1 MKLKKKNPNK
11 PINKRKKNIK
21 KINKP
26 NAICIHSDLNQILSV
41 KALRLNVN
49 SRVYKFNFYCLIQF

>member
-1 MKLKKKNPNK
+1 MKLKKKPKQTNK
-11 PINKRKKNIK
+11 QTKKNIK

>member
-1 MKLKKKNPNK
+1 MKLKKKSPNK
-11 PINKRKKNIK
+11 QINKRKKNIK
-21 KINKP
+21 KNKQT
-26 NAICIHSDLNQILSV
+26 NMYTHNDLNQILSV